1 MLVSV
6 IMSVRNAH
14 KTLEKSINSILDQT
28 YSNYELLILDDY
40 STDDTLQI
48 LNKFKNREN
57 IKIFQ
62 NEKNLGLTK
71 SLNILIEKSNGTLI
85 ARQDADDY
93 SHKERIEKQ
102 VKKLTDYD
110 LDFVSCRAEVINSSK
125 VIPSVSYYLPKKII
139 IKYKNPFIHGTLLI
153 KKEQLI
159 EVGGYNEN
167 FYYAQ
172 DYKLMTDLISKNK
185 RFRVIKEP
193 LYFLN
198 MKGNISEIYKK
209 EQKYYSDCVKK
220 GLNPINE

>member
-57 IKIFQ
+57 IKIVQ

-71 SLNILIEKSNGTLI
+71 SLNILIKKSNGTLI

-93 SHKERIEKQ
+93 S
-102 VKKLTDYD
+102 
-110 LDFVSCRAEVINSSK
+110 
-125 VIPSVSYYLPKKII
+125 
-139 IKYKNPFIHGTLLI
+139 I
-153 KKEQLI
+153 KKEL
-159 EVGGYNEN
+159 
-167 FYYAQ
+167 
-172 DYKLMTDLISKNK
+172 KNK
-185 RFRVIKEP
+185 LR
-193 LYFLN
+193 N
-198 MKGNISEIYKK
+198 
-209 EQKYYSDCVKK
+209 
-220 GLNPINE
+220 